1 VVPSHLRQGTGN
13 QQRQNIENQ
22 NQGNRA
28 DRSLDLDRPAT
39 GAVLSGLSVGS
50 GALDGVSKTI
60 AI

>member
-1 VVPSHLRQGTGN
+1 MVLSHLRQGTGN
-13 QQRQNIENQ
+13 QQRQNIEDQ

-39 GAVLSGLSVGS
+39 GAVLSRLSVGA
-50 GALDGVSKTI
+50 GALDGVTMTI